1 MLLAL
6 ASLCLS
12 KPRIMSLTRKA
23 AIEKAYR
30 EGQGGGKVKG
40 HVASLT
46 PPSIMQYSRIK
57 NVPQLIQTATNKA
70 IDALFAPKSGS
81 KFDLQA

>member
-6 ASLCLS
+6 ASLPLS

-23 AIEKAYR
+23 AVEKAYR

-40 HVASLT
+40 HVASFDTSLYHA
-46 PPSIMQYSRIK
+46 ILK
-57 NVPQLIQTATNKA
+57 N
-70 IDALFAPKSGS
+70 
-81 KFDLQA
+81 